1 MNIALRKVYAMHRNF
16 LSRTISNN
24 NRFQPSN
31 AEYRRVLLLNL
42 MLILLL
48 LIFSIYLVINIFVSK
63 SQEVALI
70 DGVGVIVTLVVFL
83 YFHKTDNIKMTSLA
97 LIVVIFA
104 AFIFVLLIRGDEYN
118 FLVWTLVLPSVV
130 YILLGTRTANRIVG
144 LYCVFMLFF
153 MLIRFRTWAPIEF
166 NIQSILNIFG
176 ATFVIIMLV
185 GSYEK
190 GRKEAA
196 DFMKEKTRQLEFL
209 SITDKLTGLYNRTKL
224 DEIIDMEITRF
235 SRGGN
240 GFTVILADVDH
251 FKSVNDNY
259 GHIFGDTVL
268 IHIAHVLKKSC
279 RQLDAVG
286 RWGGEEFL
294 IVCPETS
301 EDNAVILAS
310 RMLQNLLSENH
321 KDVGRIT
328 MSIGISAYQQ
338 DDTPD
343 TLLKRADDALYLAK
357 SKGRCRIEVL

>member
-1 MNIALRKVYAMHRNF
+1 MNRNF
-16 LSRTISNN
+16 RSRTISNN

-31 AEYRRVLLLNL
+31 EEYRRVLLLNL
-42 MLILLL
+42 MLILL
-48 LIFSIYLVINIFVSK
+48 ICVFSIYLVINIFVSK
-63 SQEVALI
+63 SQDVALI
-70 DGVGVIVTLVVFL
+70 DGIGVFITSAIFF
-83 YFHKTDNIKMTSLA
+83 YFHKTDNIKMTALA
-97 LIVVIFA
+97 LIVVIFS
-104 AFIFVLLIRGDEYN
+104 AFILVLYIRGDKYN

-130 YILLGTRTANRIVG
+130 YILLGTKTANVIVG

-153 MLIRFRTWAPIEF
+153 MLTRFRTWAPVEF

-176 ATFVIIMLV
+176 ASFVIIMLV

-190 GRKEAA
+190 SRKEAA
-196 DFMKEKTRQLEFL
+196 DFLKEKTRQLESL

-224 DEIIDMEITRF
+224 DEIIDMEITRV

-240 GFTVILADVDH
+240 GFTIILADVDH
-251 FKSVNDNY
+251 FKSINDNY

-268 IHIAHVLKKSC
+268 INIALVLKKSC
-279 RQLDAVG
+279 RQLDGVG

-294 IVCPETS
+294 VVCPETS
-301 EDNAVILAS
+301 EDNAVILADI
-310 RMLQNLLSENH
+310 MLQNLLSEDH

-338 DDTPD
+338 GDTPD
-343 TLLKRADDALYLAK
+343 KLLKRADDALYLAK